1 MGRTKQKD
9 KWQFRITYKLDC
21 TYKASTIETTTEEKA
36 IAILIDRLDID
47 DQDELQIIKITKY

>member
-21 TYKASTIETTTEEKA
+21 VYTAKTIESTTEEKA
-36 IAILIDRLDID
+36 IAILIDKLDID
-47 DQDELQIIKITKY
+47 DMEELQIIKITKY